1 MAILTPALIQALFVG
16 FRRDFQAAL
25 NDTPTAWQSIAT
37 RVPSTTKSNT
47 YGWLGQFPQFREWIG
62 PRVLKDMAAHGY
74 SIENKDWESSVSIR
88 RPDIEDD
95 NVGIYSPLFSE
106 MGRAAKAQPD
116 ELVFGLL
123 KDGFTVAG
131 YDGQNFFDDEHPV
144 YPNVDGTGT
153 AELVANHDVDLTERP
168 DNPIWYLMDTSRAI
182 KPLIFQERKAPVF
195 TPMTRLDDE
204 EVFTNNVF
212 RFGAD
217 SRNNVG
223 FGFWQFAYGS
233 KQTLDKSSYKA
244 ARTALMGMKGDY
256 GRPLGLRPR
265 LLVVPPALEEAGL
278 ELLNAERDA
287 AGATNVYRGT
297 AELLVCEWL

>member
-223 FGFWQFAYGS
+223 FGFWQMAFASNQPLTPANYA
-233 KQTLDKSSYKA
+233 A
-244 ARTALMGMKGDY
+244 ARAAMKEFKADG
-256 GRPLGLRPR
+256 GRPLGISPNT
-265 LLVVPPALEEAGL
+265 LVVPPALEG
-278 ELLNAERDA
+278 A
-287 AGATNVYRGT
+287 ARK
-297 AELLVCEWL
+297 LLVKDENGGNEWAGSAVMVESSWLA